1 MLNER
6 KLTPSEQ
13 SKREDIIQKLKKNK
27 RELVKRYGK
36 DAEKVMY
43 GRATNLAKK
52 QTESMDQDKLREMIK
67 DALQNPKKA
76 DLNKDGKLSDYEKK
90 RGAAIEKNMKKQ
102 DLKEFGSSD
111 ISAMLNSMHRALGN
125 PKEFPGLSKIMDA
138 AEDATDFY
146 MDDFEEYST
155 DRDKLVMSNARA
167 YARREFPEFMAAAA
181 KFIEPVDE
189 AIYINNPSTKK
200 MRDAEMKAD
209 KFAGSDPKAGS
220 TIKGRGFDWDKN
232 TTSNDDV
239 YSKAFDSMDT
249 DPIQAI
255 EKMSNR
261 LGMRVNVNM
270 GQGYNKLEFLQKQ
283 DVDEKTFE
291 MFIKLIEKL
300 GYDVDLGQSVREYDF
315 EPGERHY
322 YPRIRF

>member
-1 MLNER
+1 MMNKTLLKQLIREEIKNVR
-6 KLTPSEQ
+6 EQ
-13 SKREDIIQKLKKNK
+13 MSD
-27 RELVKRYGK
+27 
-36 DAEKVMY
+36 
-43 GRATNLAKK
+43 
-52 QTESMDQDKLREMIK
+52 DK
-67 DALQNPKKA
+67 
-76 DLNKDGKLSDYEKK
+76 
-90 RGAAIEKNMKKQ
+90 
-102 DLKEFGSSD
+102 
-111 ISAMLNSMHRALGN
+111 
-125 PKEFPGLSKIMDA
+125 
-138 AEDATDFY
+138 
-146 MDDFEEYST
+146 
-155 DRDKLVMSNARA
+155 
-167 YARREFPEFMAAAA
+167 
-181 KFIEPVDE
+181 
-189 AIYINNPSTKK
+189 
-200 MRDAEMKAD
+200 MKAD

>member
-1 MLNER
+1 MNKTLLKQLIREEIKNVR
-6 KLTPSEQ
+6 EQ
-13 SKREDIIQKLKKNK
+13 MSD
-27 RELVKRYGK
+27 
-36 DAEKVMY
+36 
-43 GRATNLAKK
+43 
-52 QTESMDQDKLREMIK
+52 DK
-67 DALQNPKKA
+67 
-76 DLNKDGKLSDYEKK
+76 
-90 RGAAIEKNMKKQ
+90 
-102 DLKEFGSSD
+102 
-111 ISAMLNSMHRALGN
+111 
-125 PKEFPGLSKIMDA
+125 
-138 AEDATDFY
+138 
-146 MDDFEEYST
+146 
-155 DRDKLVMSNARA
+155 
-167 YARREFPEFMAAAA
+167 
-181 KFIEPVDE
+181 
-189 AIYINNPSTKK
+189 
-200 MRDAEMKAD
+200 MKAD

>member
-1 MLNER
+1 MNKILLT
-6 KLTPSEQ
+6 KLIREEIKNIKEQ
-13 SKREDIIQKLKKNK
+13 
-27 RELVKRYGK
+27 
-36 DAEKVMY
+36 M
-43 GRATNLAKK
+43 
-52 QTESMDQDKLREMIK
+52 
-67 DALQNPKKA
+67 
-76 DLNKDGKLSDYEKK
+76 SD
-90 RGAAIEKNMKKQ
+90 
-102 DLKEFGSSD
+102 
-111 ISAMLNSMHRALGN
+111 
-125 PKEFPGLSKIMDA
+125 
-138 AEDATDFY
+138 
-146 MDDFEEYST
+146 
-155 DRDKLVMSNARA
+155 
-167 YARREFPEFMAAAA
+167 
-181 KFIEPVDE
+181 
-189 AIYINNPSTKK
+189 
-200 MRDAEMKAD
+200 D

-220 TIKGRGFDWDKN
+220 TIKGRGFDWFDWDEN
-232 TTSNDDV
+232 TTSNDDA

>member
-1 MLNER
+1 MNKTLLKQLIREEIKNV
-6 KLTPSEQ
+6 LEQ
-13 SKREDIIQKLKKNK
+13 MSD
-27 RELVKRYGK
+27 
-36 DAEKVMY
+36 
-43 GRATNLAKK
+43 
-52 QTESMDQDKLREMIK
+52 DK
-67 DALQNPKKA
+67 
-76 DLNKDGKLSDYEKK
+76 
-90 RGAAIEKNMKKQ
+90 
-102 DLKEFGSSD
+102 
-111 ISAMLNSMHRALGN
+111 
-125 PKEFPGLSKIMDA
+125 
-138 AEDATDFY
+138 
-146 MDDFEEYST
+146 
-155 DRDKLVMSNARA
+155 
-167 YARREFPEFMAAAA
+167 
-181 KFIEPVDE
+181 
-189 AIYINNPSTKK
+189 
-200 MRDAEMKAD
+200 MKAD